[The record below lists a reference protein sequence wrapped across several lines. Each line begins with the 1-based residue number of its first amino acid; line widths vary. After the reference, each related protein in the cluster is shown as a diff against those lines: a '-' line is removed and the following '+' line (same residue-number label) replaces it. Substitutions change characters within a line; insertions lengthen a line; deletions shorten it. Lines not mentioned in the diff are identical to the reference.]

1 MKPTNDGEHFNKGE
15 FLLKNWCFRC
25 FGYENNNLDGFWMVD
40 GRVFNNPKFRDGMF
54 IHTSDVMSIKVL
66 DDRLK
71 VETSN
76 SIYTC
81 MFKDSKEEFYDFTKA
96 SDLFD
101 MSANIF
107 DISMLKQKIEEAK
120 EIEKEKQN
128 EYIRK
133 LVKTD
138 ALIIFFSDQD
148 EYYFSE
154 FVIKDGKDII
164 RIDKRI
170 HLGYSSDSILITGMH
185 LEKEFQFNKHKFNYK
200 NIDFRY
206 YEPSDNRIVFYSWK
220 GYRRDIYIV
229 NLGEKELYVRINLG
243 EEIIKPNGKPH
254 LIEIGEDEK
263 EEDDDIFK
271 W

>member
-1 MKPTNDGEHFNKGE
+1 MKPTNDGECFDKGE
-15 FLLKNWCFRC
+15 FLLKNWCFRY
-25 FGYENNNLDGFWMVD
+25 FGDENNNLDGFWMVD

-81 MFKDSKEEFYDFTKA
+81 MFKDSKEEFYDFLKA

-148 EYYFSE
+148 DVWLCDKAKVQLQAMNNKADSNNTRAVGVFTDSIVVDENLN
-154 FVIKDGKDII
+154 II
-164 RIDKRI
+164 
-170 HLGYSSDSILITGMH
+170 SDSFLNYQGIDVKIVSDDSIY
-185 LEKEFQFNKHKFNYK
+185 YK
-200 NIDFRY
+200 NCIQ
-206 YEPSDNRIVFYSWK
+206 
-220 GYRRDIYIV
+220 G
-229 NLGEKELYVRINLG
+229 
-243 EEIIKPNGKPH
+243 
-254 LIEIGEDEK
+254 
-263 EEDDDIFK
+263 
-271 W
+271 